1 MRGAVSDACVTLEHD
16 RGARLTGIPE
26 APISGELQ

>member
-1 MRGAVSDACVTLEHD
+1 MRGAVSDACVTLERD

-26 APISGELQ
+26 ASTSGEFQ